1 MKKVIILAYLIVN
14 ILFLSSCSPDKS
26 VVISKDYMTIT
37 YNSHIYRLTQYD
49 VTKPDDCDVVNATV
63 EDEDSLL
70 YYMIPLFYDKVYI
83 SPSENNYLW
92 LSTTT
97 NYTHNYSFEQIAY
110 SKNILT
116 YELDEQ

>member
-63 EDEDSLL
+63 EDEDSL
-70 YYMIPLFYDKVYI
+70 YYMIPLFYDNVYI

-97 NYTHNYSFEQIAY
+97 DCTDNVSFEEIAN